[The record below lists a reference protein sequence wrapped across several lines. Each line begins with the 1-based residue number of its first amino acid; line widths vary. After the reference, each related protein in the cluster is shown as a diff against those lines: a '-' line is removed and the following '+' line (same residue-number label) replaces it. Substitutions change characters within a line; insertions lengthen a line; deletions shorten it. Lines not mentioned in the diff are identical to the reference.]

1 MNYLKMDIE
10 EIRKSKNAEE
20 VISLLIEGIDG
31 NIEWETKTKAELIRI
46 AAEKYEQAG
55 YPIKEIKELIIERL
69 GNRVKPHYVGQCL
82 DERFKKITKVVA
94 GKKGG
99 EAKANKQA
107 AMTNAGV
114 SGSSTVLEPPQHQSD
129 GDDAYHEGE
138 DPATKPVREQL
149 PDIQPQLE
157 SESVGDFGLVQD
169 DSESK
174 NDVVM
179 GGYSDQYVKALEEQ
193 IQALK
198 GELAYKDCLATLK
211 VVKVDKVT
219 ENRIYNASKAAKT
232 HIYLIVDIR
241 SNEIREIFTD
251 TEYQKQIKQK
261 SKNKKE

>member
-99 EAKANKQA
+99 EAKANKQQA

-138 DPATKPVREQL
+138 DPAAKPVREQL
-149 PDIQPQLE
+149 PDIKPQLE
-157 SESVGDFGLVQD
+157 SEFAELD
-169 DSESK
+169 
-174 NDVVM
+174 
-179 GGYSDQYVKALEEQ
+179 GGSIPPKYSDEYILSLEEQ
-193 IQALK
+193 LKALK
-198 GELAYKDCLATLK
+198 GELSYKDCLATLK